1 MKIFSFNEDSDR
13 LVVVKKSEGEMT
25 VVIKLKNA
33 DKKSEKKMNFTPKR
47 LVDVY
52 KLRTRVCLVHIFR
65 VFRACILSV
74 SVCLFLNN
82 EELLSLFFRRFTW
95 ARFCQLLDDID
106 EKVKDLR
113 VGKPVQ
119 YRSHV
124 GGGYFVSVTKGYK
137 CVDFR
142 KFYLPEGETEERPTR
157 RGIALRLREWDA
169 MRGIIQS
176 INQSFDSLAKAVPC
190 FEGYDHLNQ
199 MAPLACMECYPF
211 IY

>member
-1 MKIFSFNEDSDR
+1 
-13 LVVVKKSEGEMT
+13 MT

-33 DKKSEKKMNFTPKR
+33 DNESEKKNFTPNR
-47 LVDVY
+47 LVDVH
-52 KLRTRVCLVHIFR
+52 KLLTRVFLVHIFR
-65 VFRACILSV
+65 VFHTCILSV
-74 SVCLFLNN
+74 PVCLFLNN
-82 EELLSLFFRRFTW
+82 EELLSLFFRRFRW

-106 EKVKDLR
+106 EKVTDLR

-119 YRSHV
+119 YRAHV

-157 RGIALRLREWDA
+157 RGIALRVKEWDA

-176 INQSFDSLAKAVPC
+176 IYQSFDSLAKAVPC
-190 FEGYDHLNQ
+190 FEGYDYLNQ
-199 MAPLACMECYPF
+199 MAALQCMECYPF
-211 IY
+211 VCSESPFAC